1 MEEKKFQVRCPVC
14 GHIYTYEEKELV
26 FTEDNKL
33 GATICPV
40 CGVEVAHTL
49 AAPVEEE
56 EK

>member
-26 FTEDNKL
+26 FTEENKL

-56 EK
+56 K